1 MNTKKLYT
9 APSIEVVELE
19 TVNVIA
25 ASIGDP
31 TPGKDP
37 FQSAS
42 PAETT
47 PSSTPSTASFDMW
60 NDTEVAE

>member
-1 MNTKKLYT
+1 MNTKKYIAT
-9 APSIEVVELE
+9 SIEVVELE

-47 PSSTPSTASFDMW
+47 PSTASFDLW

>member
-1 MNTKKLYT
+1 MNTKKYM

-47 PSSTPSTASFDMW
+47 PSTASFDLW

>member
-1 MNTKKLYT
+1 MNTKKYI

-47 PSSTPSTASFDMW
+47 PSTASFDMW

>member
-1 MNTKKLYT
+1 MNTKKYI

-42 PAETT
+42 SAET
-47 PSSTPSTASFDMW
+47 TPSTASFDMW
-60 NDTEVAE
+60 DDTEVAE

>member
-47 PSSTPSTASFDMW
+47 PSTASFDLW
-60 NDTEVAE
+60 NDTEVVE

>member
-1 MNTKKLYT
+1 MNTKKYI

-47 PSSTPSTASFDMW
+47 PSTASFDLW
-60 NDTEVAE
+60 NDTEVGE

>member
-1 MNTKKLYT
+1 MNTKKYI

-47 PSSTPSTASFDMW
+47 PSTASFDLW
-60 NDTEVAE
+60 KDTEVAE

>member
-1 MNTKKLYT
+1 MNTKKYI

-47 PSSTPSTASFDMW
+47 PSTASFDMW
-60 NDTEVAE
+60 DDTEVAE

>member
-1 MNTKKLYT
+1 MNTKKYI

-47 PSSTPSTASFDMW
+47 PSTARFDLW